1 MKTNFKSVQRILS
14 IFLIALVLTS
24 TSCSKETVAP
34 PVDEIIDGGGSGDGN
49 IETGP
54 GIDLESVEK
63 DNGELGLMVN
73 AREITKKGYN
83 TAFADILVEASTGNF
98 SQIDVPID
106 EFTNIAALRL
116 EIDDLTEEQ
125 EAELRDGVEL
135 VVTVKD
141 ASKAVLEV
149 LNFTK
154 TSFTDSPDELVMP
167 GEELE
172 DLTDVVK
179 FRSDIPYY
187 IQTYKADGTE
197 IVGGLDNRAF
207 TDGSNLSRTI
217 GFRETDAIN
226 YANDTSTAY
235 FFEEIPGKPN
245 VFSFGVRDGE
255 EDRLYAYV
263 NSGSSTGTLNIQTRA
278 NRRRNGSNTNTADLL
293 NYQYRI
299 EKAGLGLYTITSLL
313 DEGSIGPFLASGD
326 PVAANIRFGSKSN
339 DGPAFF
345 RIVTFDIDWDIQELE
360 TRFTQP
366 ILPPANTDAAFNST
380 LRNCSSGELV
390 QTVGQ
395 AETLTS
401 TTFTAWEDTFS
412 VSTTDTY
419 SISATISAE
428 VEGNFFGNKATVG
441 IEVTGGYEFSKTET
455 ETNTRSGGLENSR
468 SVTVSTERSITVPPQ
483 RATQVSDLYQT
494 YRNIKVPFVQRFRV
508 KGDFQEDGSPLS
520 GEEILTQFNFNSFSG
535 VVTEI
540 GSDFIEVT
548 IRGTN
553 TIDRLIDT
561 RTSADNVEPNCGS

>member
-1 MKTNFKSVQRILS
+1 MKTIFKSVQRILS
-14 IFLIALVLTS
+14 IFLTALVLTI
-24 TSCSKETVAP
+24 TSCSKDTVAP

-54 GIDLESVEK
+54 GIDLEGVEK
-63 DNGELGLMVN
+63 DNGELGLMIN

-167 GEELE
+167 GEGLE

-187 IQTYKADGTE
+187 IQFYNSDGTV
-197 IVGGLDNRAF
+197 IAGGADNRAF
-207 TDGSNLSRTI
+207 TNSASLAEKIKLRDISN
-217 GFRETDAIN
+217 IN
-226 YANDTSTAY
+226 YENDTSTAF
-235 FFEEIPGKPN
+235 FFEELSGQSG
-245 VFSFGVRDGE
+245 VFSFGVRDNNG
-255 EDRLYAYV
+255 DKLYAYIE
-263 NSGSSTGTLNIQTRA
+263 GSSEGTLNIQTRA
-278 NRRRNGSNTNTADLL
+278 NRIKNGADTNTSDFP
-293 NYQYRI
+293 NYQFHI
-299 EKAGLGLYTITSLL
+299 EKVGQGMYTISTVLPNL
-313 DEGSIGPFLASGD
+313 GKATLKRNNTKFVTKDLSISTTY
-326 PVAANIRFGSKSN
+326 
-339 DGPAFF
+339 F
-345 RIVTFDIDWDIQELE
+345 RIISLDIDWDIQELE

>member
-1 MKTNFKSVQRILS
+1 MKTIFKSVQPILS
-14 IFLIALVLTS
+14 VFLTALLIAS
-24 TSCSKETVAP
+24 TSCSKDTVAP
-34 PVDEIIDGGGSGDGN
+34 PIEEIIDGGGSGNGE
-49 IETGP
+49 IETGE
-54 GIDLESVEK
+54 GVDLETIEK

-83 TAFADILVEASTGNF
+83 TAFADILVEASSGNF

-106 EFTNIAALRL
+106 EFTNLAALRL

-125 EAELRDGVEL
+125 EAELRDGVDL

-141 ASKAVLEV
+141 DSKNVLEV

-154 TSFTDSPDELVMP
+154 TSFSDSPDELLME

-179 FRSDIPYY
+179 FRSGIPYY
-187 IQTYKADGTE
+187 IQVLTPGSDGTE
-197 IVGGLDNRAF
+197 VFGGPSNSAF
-207 TDGSNLSRTI
+207 TDSENLSRTV
-217 GFRETDAIN
+217 GFKRISQIN
-226 YANDTSTAY
+226 YNNDSSTAFY
-235 FFEEIPGKPN
+235 IEENPEKPG
-245 VFSFGVRDGE
+245 VFSFGVRDTNG
-255 EDRLYAYV
+255 DRLYALI
-263 NSGSSTGTLNIQTRA
+263 NPGSSEGTLDMQTRA
-278 NRRRNGSNTNTADLL
+278 NRIRNGSDTNPFTLI
-293 NYQYRI
+293 NYQFRI
-299 EKAGLGLYTITSLL
+299 EKAGQGIYTISTEMPEFDKGPIKLCCENSRFALNR
-313 DEGSIGPFLASGD
+313 GSDTPTY
-326 PVAANIRFGSKSN
+326 
-339 DGPAFF
+339 F
-345 RIVTFDIDWDIQELE
+345 RIISLAVDWDVQELE
-360 TRFTQP
+360 TRYTQP
-366 ILPPANTDAAFNST
+366 ILPPTNTDAAFNST

-419 SISATISAE
+419 SISATVSAE

-441 IEVTGGYEFSKTET
+441 VEVTGSYEFSKTET

-468 SVTVSTERSITVPPQ
+468 SVTISTERSITVPPQ

-508 KGDFQEDGSPLS
+508 RGDFQEDGSPLS

-548 IRGTN
+548 VRGTN

>member
-1 MKTNFKSVQRILS
+1 MKTIFKSIERILS

-24 TSCSKETVAP
+24 TSCSKDTVAP
-34 PVDEIIDGGGSGDGN
+34 PIEEIGEPINPGDGK
-49 IETGP
+49 IETAP
-54 GIDLESVEK
+54 GIDIDEVEK
-63 DNGELGLMVN
+63 DNGEVGLMVN

-83 TAFADILVEASTGNF
+83 TAFADILVEATTGNF
-98 SQIDVPID
+98 SQIDLPID
-106 EFTNIAALRL
+106 EFTNMAVLRL

-125 EAELRDGVEL
+125 EAELRDGVDL

-141 ASKAVLEV
+141 ASKAILEV

-154 TSFTDSPDELVMP
+154 TSFTDSPDELIMP

-179 FRSDIPYY
+179 FKSGIPYY
-187 IQTYKADGTE
+187 IQVYSDDGKE
-197 IVGGLDNRAF
+197 IIGGPDNRTF
-207 TDGSNLSRTI
+207 NSTTSLSENI
-217 GFRETDAIN
+217 YFRHSDEIDYTF
-226 YANDTSTAY
+226 DTSTAY
-235 FFEEIPGKPN
+235 FFEEIPGKPG
-245 VFSFGVRDGE
+245 VFSFGIKDGP
-255 EDRLYAYV
+255 EDKLYAYITDDR
-263 NSGSSTGTLNIQTRA
+263 SGELNIQTRA
-278 NRRRNGSNTNTADLL
+278 NRSKNGVNTDTSDFPK
-293 NYQYRI
+293 YQFHI
-299 EKAGLGLYTITSLL
+299 EKVGQGMYTFSTELTSFDKGTLKRAGEHG
-313 DEGSIGPFLASGD
+313 G
-326 PVAANIRFGSKSN
+326 RFAMSSN
-339 DGPAFF
+339 RTEPAYF
-345 RIVTFDIDWDIQELE
+345 RIISLAVDWDVQELE

-419 SISATISAE
+419 SISATVSAE
-428 VEGNFFGNKATVG
+428 VEGKFFGKKATVG
-441 IEVTGGYEFSKTET
+441 VQVTGGYQFSKTET

-468 SVTVSTERSITVPPQ
+468 SVTISTERSITVPSQ

-508 KGDFQEDGSPLS
+508 RGDFQEDGSALS

-540 GSDFIEVT
+540 GSDFIEIT

-561 RTSADNVEPNCGS
+561 RTSADNVEPNCGG

>member
-1 MKTNFKSVQRILS
+1 MKTNFKNVKVILS
-14 IFLIALVLTS
+14 IFS
-24 TSCSKETVAP
+24 TLLLFACSSCSKDTVAP
-34 PVDEIIDGGGSGDGN
+34 PETEIGN
-49 IETGP
+49 PDTPGEGEGEIETGE
-54 GIDLESVEK
+54 GINVDEVEK

-98 SQIDVPID
+98 SQVDLPID
-106 EFTNIAALRL
+106 EFTNLATLRL
-116 EIDDLTEEQ
+116 EIDDLTAEQ
-125 EAELRDGVEL
+125 EAELRDGVDL

-154 TSFTDSPDELVMP
+154 TSFTDSPDELIMN
-167 GEELE
+167 GEGLE

-187 IQTYKADGTE
+187 IQMVSEDGT
-197 IVGGLDNRAF
+197 VYGGPDNSF
-207 TDGSNLSRTI
+207 YLSNTGTDRMITVRDIDDIDYG
-217 GFRETDAIN
+217 
-226 YANDTSTAY
+226 NDTTTAY
-235 FFEEIPGKPN
+235 YIEEISEKPG
-245 VFSFGVRDGE
+245 VFSLGVRDGE
-255 EDRLYAYV
+255 NKLYAYL
-263 NSGSSTGTLNIQTRA
+263 SKGSTEGTLLIQTRR
-278 NRRRNGSNTNTADLL
+278 NRVINGSDTNPSDLNL
-293 NYQYRI
+293 TNYQFRI
-299 EKAGLGLYTITSLL
+299 EKAGPGMYTISTELPTFDQNPL
-313 DEGSIGPFLASGD
+313 KLAGENSRFAIVANS
-326 PVAANIRFGSKSN
+326 PVVY
-339 DGPAFF
+339 F
-345 RIVTFDIDWDIQELE
+345 RIISLAVDWDVQELE

-395 AETLTS
+395 SETLTS

-419 SISATISAE
+419 SISATVSAE
-428 VEGNFFGNKATVG
+428 VEGSFFGNSATYGV
-441 IEVTGGYEFSKTET
+441 EVTGGYEFSKSET
-455 ETNTRSGGLENSR
+455 TTNTKSGGLENSR
-468 SVTVSTERSITVPPQ
+468 SVTVSTERSITVPSQ

-494 YRNIKVPFVQRFRV
+494 YRNIKVPFVQRFRIR
-508 KGDFQEDGSPLS
+508 GDFQEDGSALD
-520 GEEILTQFNFNSFSG
+520 GEEILTLFNFNSFSG

-548 IRGTN
+548 VRGTN

-561 RTSADNVEPNCGS
+561 RTSADNVEANCGG

>member
-1 MKTNFKSVQRILS
+1 MKTISKNVKRILS
-14 IFLIALVLTS
+14 IFLTTLLLAS
-24 TSCSKETVAP
+24 ASCSKDPVAP
-34 PVDEIIDGGGSGDGN
+34 PVEEIGEPIPGDGN
-49 IETGP
+49 IETSP

-73 AREITKKGYN
+73 AREITKKGYT
-83 TAFADILVEASTGNF
+83 TAFADILVEASSGNF

-106 EFTNIAALRL
+106 EFTNLAVLRL

-125 EAELRDGVEL
+125 EAELRDGVDL

-141 ASKAVLEV
+141 DSKNVLEV

-154 TSFTDSPDELVMP
+154 TSFSDSPDELLME

-179 FRSDIPYY
+179 FKSGIPYY
-187 IQTYKADGTE
+187 IQLYSDDGKE
-197 IVGGLDNRAF
+197 IIGGPDNRTF
-207 TDGSNLSRTI
+207 NSTTSLSRLI
-217 GFRETDAIN
+217 YFRDAAEID
-226 YANDTSTAY
+226 YTVDTSTAY
-235 FFEEIPGKPN
+235 FFEEIPGKPG
-245 VFSFGVRDGE
+245 VFSFGIKDGP
-255 EDRLYAYV
+255 EDKLYAYINV
-263 NSGSSTGTLNIQTRA
+263 NGRSGELNIQTRA
-278 NRRRNGSNTNTADLL
+278 NRIRNGVNTDTSDLP
-293 NYQYRI
+293 NYQFHI
-299 EKAGLGLYTITSLL
+299 EKVGQGMYTFSTELTSFDKGTLKRAGERG
-313 DEGSIGPFLASGD
+313 G
-326 PVAANIRFGSKSN
+326 RFAMSSN
-339 DGPAFF
+339 WTEPAYF
-345 RIVTFDIDWDIQELE
+345 RIISLAVDWDVQELE

-380 LRNCSSGELV
+380 LRNCSSGALV

-428 VEGNFFGNKATVG
+428 VEGKFFGKKATVG
-441 IEVTGGYEFSKTET
+441 VQVTGGYQFSKTET

-468 SVTVSTERSITVPPQ
+468 SVTISTERSITVPSQ

-508 KGDFQEDGSPLS
+508 RGDFQEDGSPLS

>member
-1 MKTNFKSVQRILS
+1 MKTTIKSLRRILN
-14 IFLIALVLTS
+14 IFLIALLIAS
-24 TSCSKETVAP
+24 TGCSKDPVTP
-34 PVDEIIDGGGSGDGN
+34 PDIEAGN
-49 IETGP
+49 PGNGEIETGP

-98 SQIDVPID
+98 SQIDLPID
-106 EFTNIAALRL
+106 EFTNLAALRL

-125 EAELRDGVEL
+125 EAELREGVDL

-141 ASKAVLEV
+141 DSKNVLEI

-154 TSFTDSPDELVMP
+154 TSFSDSPVELLME

-179 FRSDIPYY
+179 FKSDIPYY
-187 IQTYKADGTE
+187 IQFYNADGTV
-197 IVGGLDNRAF
+197 IAGGPDNRAF
-207 TDGSNLSRTI
+207 TNSASLAEKIKLRDISN
-217 GFRETDAIN
+217 IN
-226 YANDTSTAY
+226 YENDTSTAF
-235 FFEEIPGKPN
+235 FFEELSGQSG
-245 VFSFGVRDGE
+245 VFSFGIRDNNG
-255 EDRLYAYV
+255 DKLYAYIE
-263 NSGSSTGTLNIQTRA
+263 GSSEGTLNIQTRA
-278 NRRRNGSNTNTADLL
+278 NRIKNGVDTNTSDFP
-293 NYQYRI
+293 NYQFHI
-299 EKAGLGLYTITSLL
+299 EKVGQGMYTISTVLPNL
-313 DEGSIGPFLASGD
+313 GKATLKRNNTKFVTKDLSISTTY
-326 PVAANIRFGSKSN
+326 
-339 DGPAFF
+339 F
-345 RIVTFDIDWDIQELE
+345 RIISLDIDWEVQELE
-360 TRFTQP
+360 TRYTQP
-366 ILPPANTDAAFNST
+366 ILPPTNTDAAFNST
-380 LRNCSSGELV
+380 LRNCSSGELI

-419 SISATISAE
+419 SISATVSAE

-441 IEVTGGYEFSKTET
+441 VEVTGSYEFSKTET
-455 ETNTRSGGLENSR
+455 ETNTKSGGLENSR

-494 YRNIKVPFVQRFRV
+494 YRNIKVPFVQRFRIR
-508 KGDFQEDGSPLS
+508 GDFQEDGSPLS

>member
-14 IFLIALVLTS
+14 IFLTALLIIS
-24 TSCSKETVAP
+24 TSCSKDTITP
-34 PVDEIIDGGGSGDGN
+34 PDIEAGNPGDGE

-54 GIDLESVEK
+54 GVDLEGVEK

-83 TAFADILVEASTGNF
+83 TAFADILVDASTGNF
-98 SQIDVPID
+98 SQIDLPID

-125 EAELRDGVEL
+125 EAELRDGVDL

-141 ASKAVLEV
+141 ESKSVLEV
-149 LNFTK
+149 LEFTK
-154 TSFTDSPDELVMP
+154 TSFTDSPDELQME
-167 GEELE
+167 GKELE

-179 FRSDIPYY
+179 FRSGIPYY
-187 IQTYKADGTE
+187 IQFVSADGTNA
-197 IVGGLDNRAF
+197 GGGPSNQAYNDNTNLDRNVFVRR
-207 TDGSNLSRTI
+207 S
-217 GFRETDAIN
+217 EEIN
-226 YANDTSTAY
+226 YNNDTTTAY
-235 FFEEIPGKPN
+235 LIDENPEKPG
-245 VFSFGVRDGE
+245 VFSIGVRDNNG
-255 EDRLYAYV
+255 DRLHAYI
-263 NSGSSTGTLNIQTRA
+263 NPGSSEGELKMQTRA
-278 NRRRNGSNTNTADLL
+278 NRRRNGVDTDPFTLI
-293 NYQYRI
+293 NYQFRI
-299 EKAGLGLYTITSLL
+299 EKAGPGSYTISTEMPEF
-313 DEGSIGPFLASGD
+313 DKGPLKLVGESTYFAIEYND
-326 PVAANIRFGSKSN
+326 RPVQH
-339 DGPAFF
+339 F
-345 RIVTFDIDWDIQELE
+345 RIFSLAVDWEVQELE

-419 SISATISAE
+419 SISATVSAE
-428 VEGNFFGNKATVG
+428 VEGKFFGKKATVG
-441 IEVTGGYEFSKTET
+441 VQVTGGYQFSKTET

-468 SVTVSTERSITVPPQ
+468 SVTISTERSITVPSQ

-508 KGDFQEDGSPLS
+508 RGDFQEDGSPLS

-548 IRGTN
+548 VRGTN

>member
-1 MKTNFKSVQRILS
+1 MKTISKNVKRILS
-14 IFLIALVLTS
+14 IFLTTLLLAS
-24 TSCSKETVAP
+24 TSCSKDPVAP
-34 PVDEIIDGGGSGDGN
+34 QVEEIGEPIPEDGN
-49 IETGP
+49 IETSP

-83 TAFADILVEASTGNF
+83 TAFADILVEASSGNF

-106 EFTNIAALRL
+106 EFTNLAALRL

-125 EAELRDGVEL
+125 VAELRDGVDL

-141 ASKAVLEV
+141 DSKNVLEV
-149 LNFTK
+149 SNFTK
-154 TSFTDSPDELVMP
+154 TSFSDSPDELLME

-179 FRSDIPYY
+179 FKSGIPYY
-187 IQTYKADGTE
+187 IQVYSDDGKE
-197 IVGGLDNRAF
+197 IIGGPDNRTF
-207 TDGSNLSRTI
+207 NSTTSLSQNI
-217 GFRETDAIN
+217 YFRDAAEID
-226 YANDTSTAY
+226 YTFDTSTAY
-235 FFEEIPGKPN
+235 FFEEIPGKPG
-245 VFSFGVRDGE
+245 VFSFGIQDGP
-255 EDRLYAYV
+255 EDKLYAYINV
-263 NSGSSTGTLNIQTRA
+263 NHGELHIQTRA
-278 NRRRNGSNTNTADLL
+278 NRKKNGVNTNTSDFP
-293 NYQYRI
+293 NYQFHI
-299 EKAGLGLYTITSLL
+299 EKVGQGMYTFSTELPSFDKGTLKRAGEHG
-313 DEGSIGPFLASGD
+313 G
-326 PVAANIRFGSKSN
+326 RFGMSSN
-339 DGPAFF
+339 RTEPAYF
-345 RIVTFDIDWDIQELE
+345 RIISLAVDWDVQELE

-366 ILPPANTDAAFNST
+366 ILPPTNTDAAFNST
-380 LRNCSSGELV
+380 LRNCSSGALV

-419 SISATISAE
+419 SISATVSAE
-428 VEGNFFGNKATVG
+428 VEGNFFGKKATVG
-441 IEVTGGYEFSKTET
+441 VQVTGGYQFSKTET

-468 SVTVSTERSITVPPQ
+468 SVTISTERSITVPSQ

-508 KGDFQEDGSPLS
+508 RGDFQEDGSALS

>member
-1 MKTNFKSVQRILS
+1 MKTNFKSVRRILS
-14 IFLIALVLTS
+14 IFLTALLLTS
-24 TSCSKETVAP
+24 TSCSKDPVTP
-34 PVDEIIDGGGSGDGN
+34 PIEEIGEPINPGDGK
-49 IETGP
+49 IETAP
-54 GIDLESVEK
+54 GIDIDEVEK
-63 DNGELGLMVN
+63 DNGEVGLMVN

-83 TAFADILVEASTGNF
+83 TAFADILVEATTGNF
-98 SQIDVPID
+98 SQIDLPID
-106 EFTNIAALRL
+106 EFTNMAVLRL

-125 EAELRDGVEL
+125 EAELRDGVDL

-141 ASKAVLEV
+141 DSKNVLEV

-154 TSFTDSPDELVMP
+154 TSFSDSPDELIMP

-179 FRSDIPYY
+179 FKSGIPYY
-187 IQTYKADGTE
+187 IQVYSDDGKE
-197 IVGGLDNRAF
+197 IIGGPDNRTF
-207 TDGSNLSRTI
+207 NHNTSLSQNI
-217 GFRETDAIN
+217 YFRHSAEIDYTF
-226 YANDTSTAY
+226 DTSTAY
-235 FFEEIPGKPN
+235 FFEEIPGKPG
-245 VFSFGVRDGE
+245 VFSFGIKDGP
-255 EDRLYAYV
+255 EDKLYAYITV
-263 NSGSSTGTLNIQTRA
+263 DRSGELQIQTRA
-278 NRRRNGSNTNTADLL
+278 NRKKNGVNTNTSDFP
-293 NYQYRI
+293 NYQFHI
-299 EKAGLGLYTITSLL
+299 EKVGQGMYTFSTELPSFDKGTLKRAGEHG
-313 DEGSIGPFLASGD
+313 G
-326 PVAANIRFGSKSN
+326 RFGMSSTRTE
-339 DGPAFF
+339 PAYF
-345 RIVTFDIDWDIQELE
+345 RIISLAVDWDVQELE

-419 SISATISAE
+419 SISATVSAE
-428 VEGNFFGNKATVG
+428 VEGKFFGKKATVG
-441 IEVTGGYEFSKTET
+441 LQVTGGYQFSKTET

-468 SVTVSTERSITVPPQ
+468 SVTISTERSITVPSQ

-508 KGDFQEDGSPLS
+508 RGDFQEDGSPLS